1 MSAIAT
7 LFSILTSIYAGR
19 LPDRF
24 GRAKPFILSS
34 FLLSGVILF
43 ALSQV
48 VEVILFQA
56 LYILLEVS
64 NSIYVP
70 STRIL
75 IAETYQRAEWR
86 QMFARHNLIVGLGST
101 MGLAICSMLVSSVGY
116 GTLLS
121 LCAPLVFVS
130 FLVAFFVIKD
140 PPLYVGRWLSRI
152 GRSVDDVE
160 TLSFWFGSKGFRLK
174 PTVDMTLFG
183 VGTVIFAIASS
194 SALLSLPIYLS
205 DIILMTPSMT
215 FAVFIFPSLFG
226 ALSSVI
232 FDRWFSWRR
241 VGNAIKVASFAR
253 AELILLFISLAF
265 SSFLAPIAAVVLL
278 SALSFSFSIYS
289 VDRSTIIMDY
299 SAEGT
304 VGVHGALNRFGI
316 VIGRLLSGLV
326 PMIFGFNLLFI
337 TASLLSLISF
347 TFFWKS
353 IS

>member
-1 MSAIAT
+1 
-7 LFSILTSIYAGR
+7 
-19 LPDRF
+19 
-24 GRAKPFILSS
+24 
-34 FLLSGVILF
+34 
-43 ALSQV
+43 
-48 VEVILFQA
+48 
-56 LYILLEVS
+56 
-64 NSIYVP
+64 
-70 STRIL
+70 
-75 IAETYQRAEWR
+75 
-86 QMFARHNLIVGLGST
+86 MFARHNLIVGLGST

-226 ALSSVI
+226 RSGILRNLKVSQTAASG
-232 FDRWFSWRR
+232 
-241 VGNAIKVASFAR
+241 VGEQYVYTVRITGVDTSITCTIAGAADTTGEDVTHTEVVNSGDHVSIKVVSSGGAGANR
-253 AELILLFISLAF
+253 PRISLDF
-265 SSFLAPIAAVVLL
+265 EP
-278 SALSFSFSIYS
+278 
-289 VDRSTIIMDY
+289 D
-299 SAEGT
+299 
-304 VGVHGALNRFGI
+304 
-316 VIGRLLSGLV
+316 
-326 PMIFGFNLLFI
+326 
-337 TASLLSLISF
+337 
-347 TFFWKS
+347 
-353 IS
+353 